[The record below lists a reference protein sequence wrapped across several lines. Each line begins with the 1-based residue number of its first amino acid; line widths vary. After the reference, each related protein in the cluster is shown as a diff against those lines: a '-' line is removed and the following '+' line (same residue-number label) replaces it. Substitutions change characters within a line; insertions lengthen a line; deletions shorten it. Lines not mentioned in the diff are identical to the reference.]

1 MIFRKKLAYKFE
13 QFKVWWQRERV
24 KWHLRRLKG
33 TMQSDNRPVLSVETY
48 DAEEQKAVIGL
59 AVPHLMAFTPVS
71 YQMVGWPHRIKDQR
85 ELARFADHNFEA
97 EIAGLFQPGA
107 KFDPVGYRNSFSQ
120 DEMELIANV
129 RDKVRSFTKRWFGRR
144 VAPVS
149 NILVQMGPFRMMD
162 QLRRH
167 FEKPNLSVFEVGP
180 GAGYLGAFLAV
191 TGHRYASYDIAQSYY
206 LWQSCLM
213 QATGGEDFLEL
224 AAVDEIARDKAVGPY
239 RVTHIPWWVYASYL
253 GGPPIKTDIVYSN
266 SNLSEMSRVSLRMVL
281 QISRMMLQD
290 SDIGVF
296 TFFSKGM
303 PAQTPHE
310 QMDAE
315 FEMFGFHKVFEAPFF
330 AYTTKPEQVEKI
342 RAAFA
347 NGIDDYDPSGR
358 GGTFSANEATALRR
372 DEAPLDCQ
380 LTQWYHGWQPPF
392 VD

>member
-1 MIFRKKLAYKFE
+1 MSLRKKIADKFNARLR
-13 QFKVWWQRERV
+13 Q
-24 KWHLRRLKG
+24 HLQVSQIKEMNAAIRTGDCPIL
-33 TMQSDNRPVLSVETY
+33 MVDDY
-48 DAEEQKAVIGL
+48 DDAEKRAIVDL
-59 AVPHLMAFTPVS
+59 SVPHLMAFTPVS
-71 YQMVGWPHRIKDQR
+71 YQMVGWPHRIQNQR

-120 DEMELIANV
+120 DETELIANV
-129 RDKVRSFTKRWFGRR
+129 RDKVRKFTTDWFGRR
-144 VAPVS
+144 VAPIS
-149 NILVQMGPFRMMD
+149 NILVQMGPFRMME
-162 QLRRH
+162 QFKRR

-180 GAGYLGAFLAV
+180 GAGYLGAFLSV
-191 TGHRYASYDIAQSYY
+191 TGHRYGSYDIAQSYY

-213 QATGGEDFLEL
+213 QATGGEDFKEF
-224 AAVDEIARDKAVGPY
+224 ATIDGAPTSGAIDQARVA
-239 RVTHIPWWVYASYL
+239 HIPWWHYASFL
-253 GGPPIKTDIVYSN
+253 GATPVKADIVYSN

-315 FEMFGFHKVFEAPFF
+315 FEMFGYHKVFEAPFY
-330 AYTTKPEQVEKI
+330 AYTTKPDQIERI

-347 NGIDDYDPSGR
+347 NGIEDYDPSGR
-358 GGTFSANEATALRR
+358 GGSYSANEATALQRN
-372 DEAPLDCQ
+372 EAPLDCQ

>member
-1 MIFRKKLAYKFE
+1 MSLRNKIADKLSGRIHKFLLDP
-13 QFKVWWQRERV
+13 Q
-24 KWHLRRLKG
+24 LKRMKSEVRSG
-33 TMQSDNRPVLSVETY
+33 NSPVLSVDGY
-48 DAEEQKAVIGL
+48 DEAERRAVIGL
-59 AVPHLMAFTPVS
+59 SVPHLMAFTPVS
-71 YQMVGWPHRIKDQR
+71 YQMVGWPHRIRDQR

-107 KFDPVGYRNSFSQ
+107 RFDPVGYRNSFTQ
-120 DEMELIANV
+120 DETELIANV
-129 RDKVRSFTKRWFGRR
+129 RDTVRRFTEDWFGRR
-144 VAPVS
+144 VAPIS
-149 NILVQMGPFRMMD
+149 NILVQMGPFRMME
-162 QLRRH
+162 Q
-167 FEKPNLSVFEVGP
+167 FKKQFGKPNLSVFEVGP
-180 GAGYLGAFLAV
+180 GAGYLGAFLSV
-191 TGHRYASYDIAQSYY
+191 TGHRYGSYDIAQSYY

-213 QATGGEDFLEL
+213 QATGGEDFVEFATLDDHPSPT
-224 AAVDEIARDKAVGPY
+224 AVVEARVA
-239 RVTHIPWWVYASYL
+239 HIPWWQYASFL
-253 GGPPIKTDIVYSN
+253 GASPVKADIVYSN

-315 FEMFGFHKVFEAPFF
+315 FEMFGYHKVFEAPFF
-330 AYTTKPEQVEKI
+330 AYTTKPEQVDRI
-342 RAAFA
+342 RAMFA

-358 GGTFSANEATALRR
+358 GGSYTANEATALNRS
-372 DEAPLDCQ
+372 EAPLDAQ